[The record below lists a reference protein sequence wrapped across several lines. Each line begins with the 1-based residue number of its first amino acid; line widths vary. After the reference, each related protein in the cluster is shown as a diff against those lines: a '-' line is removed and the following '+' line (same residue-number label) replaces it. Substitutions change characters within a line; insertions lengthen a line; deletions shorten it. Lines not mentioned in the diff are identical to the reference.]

1 MNEREHML
9 DDSPLSKEK
18 VTELKSSAEKMLR
31 ELESANETKEVQKPA
46 AAPA

>member
-18 VTELKSSAEKMLR
+18 VSELKSGAEKMLR
-31 ELESANETKEVQKPA
+31 ELEASNDTKDAPKTA